1 MVKIRTRLFIA
12 ILALVA
18 LALYALVYWI
28 VDDLRPRY
36 LATMEESMVDTVTVL
51 ASLLEHQLSNG
62 EIRTDDLRRAFEGAQ
77 RKQFAATIYE
87 VTKTTINMRAY
98 VTDRKGA
105 VVFDSD
111 NGKDEGRDYSRWND
125 VRLTLSGRYGVRA
138 TRSDPDDPMTSV
150 IHVAAPIRYDDEII
164 GVVTISKPT
173 YSVARFLAT
182 ARRDIVVA
190 VGIAVMGAIVLGM
203 AVSMW
208 ISRPIEKL
216 TYYAKAV
223 RDGRRVP
230 APRLGRDEV
239 GVLGAA
245 FEEMRAALEGKRYV
259 EEYVQTL
266 THQMKSPLSA
276 IRGAA
281 ELLDEDMPS
290 EQRSQFLQNIR
301 SESARIQ
308 DLIERML
315 QLSALESRKELR
327 DVEEVDMSELVRD
340 VLAEMQPMLAAK
352 QLQARTES
360 PVGGGQQARTE
371 SPFEGGQGGCSS
383 RVEPLLV
390 KGERFLLRQ
399 AFANLLQNA
408 IDFSPEKGVI
418 SISVEAQDRTAIVS
432 ISDNGPGIPDY
443 ALDKVFTRFYSLC
456 RPDTGKKSSGLGLT
470 FAKEV
475 ADLHGGQ
482 IRIANRAEGGAEVTL
497 ILPI

>member
-51 ASLLEHQLSNG
+51 ASLLEHQLSSG
-62 EIRTDDLRRAFEGAQ
+62 EIRTDDLRQAFDSAQ

-98 VTDRKGA
+98 VTDRKGV

-150 IHVAAPIRYDDEII
+150 IHVAAPIRHDDEIV

-190 VGIAVMGAIVLGM
+190 VGIAIVGAIVLGM

-216 TYYAKAV
+216 THYAKAV

-230 APRLGRDEV
+230 ALRLGRDEV

-266 THQMKSPLSA
+266 THQMKGPLSA

-290 EQRSQFLQNIR
+290 EQRSQFLENIR

-315 QLSALESRKELR
+315 QLSALEGRKELR
-327 DVEEVDMSELVRD
+327 DVEKVDMGGLVMD

-352 QLQARTES
+352 QLQARTE
-360 PVGGGQQARTE
+360 
-371 SPFEGGQGGCSS
+371 FLLEGGQGGGSS
-383 RVEPLLV
+383 RVGPLLV

-497 ILPI
+497 ILPV

>member
-12 ILALVA
+12 ILVLVS
-18 LALYALVYWI
+18 LALYAIVYWI

-62 EIRTDDLRRAFEGAQ
+62 EIRTDDLRCAFDSAQ

-87 VTKTTINMRAY
+87 VTKTSINMRAY
-98 VTDRKGA
+98 VTDRKGI

-125 VRLTLSGRYGVRA
+125 VRLTLEGRYGVRA

-150 IHVAAPIRYDDEII
+150 IHVAAPIRHNGEII

-182 ARRDIVVA
+182 ARRDIAVA
-190 VGIAVMGAIVLGM
+190 VGIAVIGAIVLGM

-216 TYYAKAV
+216 TRYAKAV
-223 RDGRRVP
+223 SDGKRVP
-230 APRLGRDEV
+230 PPRLGKDEV
-239 GVLGAA
+239 GVLAAA
-245 FEEMRAALEGKRYV
+245 FEEMRVALEGKRYV
-259 EEYVQTL
+259 EEYVQSL

-281 ELLDEDMPS
+281 ELLDENMPP
-290 EQRSQFLQNIR
+290 EQRRKFLLNIR
-301 SESARIQ
+301 AESAHIQ

-327 DVEEVDMSELVRD
+327 DVEEVSMSDLLAD
-340 VLAEMQPMLAAK
+340 VLAEMTPMLDAK
-352 QLQARTES
+352 QLHTKLQRHES
-360 PVGGGQQARTE
+360 V
-371 SPFEGGQGGCSS
+371 S
-383 RVEPLLV
+383 V

-399 AFANLLQNA
+399 ALTNLLQNA
-408 IDFSPEKGVI
+408 IDFSPQNGH
-418 SISVEAQDRTAIVS
+418 ISVAVDVQDKRAAIS

-456 RPDTGKKSSGLGLT
+456 RPGTGRKSSGLGLT

-482 IRIANRAEGGAEVTL
+482 IHIANRPEGGTEVKLTL
-497 ILPI
+497 PV

>member
-1 MVKIRTRLFIA
+1 MKIRTRLFIA
-12 ILALVA
+12 ILVLVS
-18 LALYALVYWI
+18 LALYAIVYWI

-62 EIRTDDLRRAFEGAQ
+62 EIRTDDLRCAFDSAQ

-87 VTKTTINMRAY
+87 VTKTSINMRAY
-98 VTDRKGA
+98 VTDRKGI

-125 VRLTLSGRYGVRA
+125 VRLTLEGRYGVRA

-150 IHVAAPIRYDDEII
+150 IHVAAPIRHNGEII

-182 ARRDIVVA
+182 ARRDIAVA
-190 VGIAVMGAIVLGM
+190 VGIAVIGAIVLGM

-216 TYYAKAV
+216 TRYAKAV
-223 RDGRRVP
+223 SDGKRVP
-230 APRLGRDEV
+230 PPRLGKDEV
-239 GVLGAA
+239 GVLAAA
-245 FEEMRAALEGKRYV
+245 FEEMRVALEGKRYV
-259 EEYVQTL
+259 EEYVQSL

-281 ELLDEDMPS
+281 ELLDENMPP
-290 EQRSQFLQNIR
+290 EQRRKFLLNIR
-301 SESARIQ
+301 AESAHIQ

-327 DVEEVDMSELVRD
+327 DVEEVSMSDLLAD
-340 VLAEMQPMLAAK
+340 VLAEMTPMLDAK
-352 QLQARTES
+352 QLHTKLQRHES
-360 PVGGGQQARTE
+360 V
-371 SPFEGGQGGCSS
+371 S
-383 RVEPLLV
+383 V

-399 AFANLLQNA
+399 ALTNLLQNA
-408 IDFSPEKGVI
+408 IDFSPQNGH
-418 SISVEAQDRTAIVS
+418 ISVAVDVQDKRAAIS

-456 RPDTGKKSSGLGLT
+456 RPGTGRKSSGLGLT

-482 IRIANRAEGGAEVTL
+482 IHIANRPEGGTEVKLTL
-497 ILPI
+497 PV

>member
-1 MVKIRTRLFIA
+1 
-12 ILALVA
+12 
-18 LALYALVYWI
+18 
-28 VDDLRPRY
+28 
-36 LATMEESMVDTVTVL
+36 
-51 ASLLEHQLSNG
+51 
-62 EIRTDDLRRAFEGAQ
+62 
-77 RKQFAATIYE
+77 
-87 VTKTTINMRAY
+87 
-98 VTDRKGA
+98 
-105 VVFDSD
+105 
-111 NGKDEGRDYSRWND
+111 
-125 VRLTLSGRYGVRA
+125 
-138 TRSDPDDPMTSV
+138 
-150 IHVAAPIRYDDEII
+150 
-164 GVVTISKPT
+164 
-173 YSVARFLAT
+173 
-182 ARRDIVVA
+182 
-190 VGIAVMGAIVLGM
+190 MGAIVLGM

-408 IDFSPEKGVI
+408 VDFSPEKGVI
-418 SISVEAQDRTAIVS
+418 SISVEAQDGTAIVS

-497 ILPI
+497 ILPM

>member
-98 VTDRKGA
+98 VTDRKGV

-111 NGKDEGRDYSRWND
+111 NGKDEGQDYSRWND

-150 IHVAAPIRYDDEII
+150 IHVAAAIRYNDEII

-216 TYYAKAV
+216 THYAKAV

-245 FEEMRAALEGKRYV
+245 FEEMRVALEGKRYV

-327 DVEEVDMSELVRD
+327 DVEEVDMSELVTE

-360 PVGGGQQARTE
+360 PL
-371 SPFEGGQGGCSS
+371 EGGQWGCSS
-383 RVEPLLV
+383 RVKPLLV

-418 SISVEAQDRTAIVS
+418 SISVAAQDGTAIVS
-432 ISDNGPGIPDY
+432 ISDNGPGIPNY

>member
-51 ASLLEHQLSNG
+51 ASLLEHQLLNG
-62 EIRTDDLRRAFEGAQ
+62 EIRTDDLRQAFDSAQ

-98 VTDRKGA
+98 VTDRKGI

-111 NGKDEGRDYSRWND
+111 NGKDEGQDYSRWND

-138 TRSDPDDPMTSV
+138 TRSDADDPMTSV
-150 IHVAAPIRYDDEII
+150 IHVAAPIRYDDQII

-216 TYYAKAV
+216 THYAKAV

-230 APRLGRDEV
+230 APRLGKDEV

-245 FEEMRAALEGKRYV
+245 FEEMRVALEGKRYV

-266 THQMKSPLSA
+266 THQMKGPLSA

-315 QLSALESRKELR
+315 QLSALEGRKELR
-327 DVEEVDMSELVRD
+327 DVEEVDMSELVTD

-352 QLQARTES
+352 QLEIKFQPGES
-360 PVGGGQQARTE
+360 V
-371 SPFEGGQGGCSS
+371 
-383 RVEPLLV
+383 VV

-408 IDFSPEKGVI
+408 IDFGPEKDAI
-418 SISVEAQDRTAIVS
+418 CISVETRDGKAVIS

-482 IRIANRAEGGAEVTL
+482 IRIANRAEGGAKVTL
-497 ILPI
+497 SLPI

>member
-1 MVKIRTRLFIA
+1 
-12 ILALVA
+12 
-18 LALYALVYWI
+18 
-28 VDDLRPRY
+28 
-36 LATMEESMVDTVTVL
+36 
-51 ASLLEHQLSNG
+51 
-62 EIRTDDLRRAFEGAQ
+62 
-77 RKQFAATIYE
+77 
-87 VTKTTINMRAY
+87 
-98 VTDRKGA
+98 
-105 VVFDSD
+105 
-111 NGKDEGRDYSRWND
+111 
-125 VRLTLSGRYGVRA
+125 
-138 TRSDPDDPMTSV
+138 
-150 IHVAAPIRYDDEII
+150 
-164 GVVTISKPT
+164 
-173 YSVARFLAT
+173 
-182 ARRDIVVA
+182 
-190 VGIAVMGAIVLGM
+190 M

-245 FEEMRAALEGKRYV
+245 FEEMRVALEGKRYV

-266 THQMKSPLSA
+266 THQMKGPLSA

-315 QLSALESRKELR
+315 QLSALEGRKELR
-327 DVEEVDMSELVRD
+327 DVEEVDMSELVMD

-352 QLQARTES
+352 QLEIKFQPGE
-360 PVGGGQQARTE
+360 PVA
-371 SPFEGGQGGCSS
+371 
-383 RVEPLLV
+383 V

-399 AFANLLQNA
+399 ALANLLQNA
-408 IDFSPEKGVI
+408 IDFGPEKDAI
-418 SISVEAQDRTAIVS
+418 CISVEARDGKAVIS